1 MSISTSPSIATLGCR
16 SLELKNSAVFDAF
29 LDKPRNMKN
38 RYSREKGQFVNLA
51 DSFVALVFHSDNP
64 IDNSAWRF
72 GLTGLYGPSTRDRKF
87 KQCKSVPDTESWDV
101 SRQAQFRSTQG
112 RAISYL
118 GPLFRD

>member
-1 MSISTSPSIATLGCR
+1 MSTSTSPNIATLGCR

-51 DSFVALVFHSDNP
+51 DSVVALVFHSDNP

-72 GLTGLYGPSTRDRKF
+72 GLTGLYRPSTRDRRFNK
-87 KQCKSVPDTESWDV
+87 CESVPELEFWEV
-101 SRQAQFRSTQG
+101 STSDSVQVNTGQ
-112 RAISYL
+112 SYL
-118 GPLFRD
+118 